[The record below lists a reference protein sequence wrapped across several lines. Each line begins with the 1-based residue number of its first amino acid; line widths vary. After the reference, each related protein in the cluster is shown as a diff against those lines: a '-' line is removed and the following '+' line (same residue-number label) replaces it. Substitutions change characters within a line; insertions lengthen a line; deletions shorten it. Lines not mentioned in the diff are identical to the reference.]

1 LSIFFGVQVSWERG
15 RGTDL
20 CTIVHL
26 ALQILQHLIT
36 SVPAAVLRG
45 PVGGAIRAPPSGPA
59 PHLLLTLAHYAYFFH
74 SPPLAIAAVKLLAA
88 VAGLSGGEG
97 GRVERGDSLYVN
109 FIYNREMRDDEKV
122 PNFLLSLLLNS

>member
-1 LSIFFGVQVSWERG
+1 MKYRRLGFLFFYILWIFFGAQVSWERG

-26 ALQILQHLIT
+26 ALQILQHLLT

-97 GRVERGDSLYVN
+97 GRVERDS
-109 FIYNREMRDDEKV
+109 
-122 PNFLLSLLLNS
+122 S

>member
-1 LSIFFGVQVSWERG
+1 LSIFFAAQVSWERG

-26 ALQILQHLIT
+26 ALQILQHLLA

-97 GRVERGDSLYVN
+97 GRGERDSSDVN
-109 FIYNREMRDDEKV
+109 F
-122 PNFLLSLLLNS
+122 L